1 MAKVQASNGAVPGG
15 ATSQGVPQRAVPQ
28 DPPVVRSIGAGD
40 VLDALREGWDDFL
53 ACPTQLL
60 FLGILY
66 PVIGIL
72 AAFAAS
78 GRDLMPLL
86 WPLVSGLALV
96 GPVAAIGIYEL
107 SRRREQNLPS
117 SWLDAFDVL
126 KSPNLGSIV
135 VVGVV
140 LLAIF
145 VAWLFIAQAIYDGT
159 LGRLAP
165 ANLTE
170 LVTQVFNTPEGWQ
183 LLVVGNTVG
192 FFFALAVLMLTSI
205 SFPLLLDRPVG
216 PGTALR
222 TSIRASLVNPFPMA
236 LWGAI
241 VAALL
246 AIGSLPLFVG
256 LAVVMPVLGHATW
269 HLYRKTVPD

>member
-1 MAKVQASNGAVPGG
+1 MAKVQASNGAVPGDP
-15 ATSQGVPQRAVPQ
+15 AAEGVPQRAMPQ
-28 DPPVVRSIGAGD
+28 DRPVVRSIGAGD

-66 PVIGIL
+66 PVIGVL

-107 SRRREQNLPS
+107 SRRREQNLAS
-117 SWLDAFDVL
+117 SWLDALDVL

-135 VVGVV
+135 VVGIL
-140 LLAIF
+140 LLAVF
-145 VAWLFIAQAIYDGT
+145 VAWLFIAQAVYDGT

-183 LLVVGNTVG
+183 LLVVGNTIG

-246 AIGSLPLFVG
+246 AIGSLPVFVG